1 MVKNNLYVF
10 VFIAVAII
18 GAFLFIRKDNQPT
31 ASLDEFAKC
40 LAVKDVV
47 MYGADWC
54 PHCQNEKRAFGDS
67 FRYVPYIECP
77 KNPRECIAKGIEGY
91 PTWIFPASP
100 AGGPDGKKLIG
111 EQGLQKLS
119 QESGCPLSE

>member
-1 MVKNNLYVF
+1 MKNNLYVF

-91 PTWIFPASP
+91 PTWIFA
-100 AGGPDGKKLIG
+100 DGKTLGG
-111 EQGLQKLS
+111 ERTLEELGTAT
-119 QESGCPLSE
+119 GCVLPQ